1 MSDNTDDSSTNRR
14 SSHVEPPEGETVPPP
29 VPPRPLVPGPR
40 GAESA
45 PPPRTS
51 PRVRPRWV
59 LPVVAGVLGLVLGAL
74 LSAVVT
80 ASAIAV
86 QQQAEAEAAAV
97 AAEEAKSEFFE
108 DAARRCGLSGIVEIA
123 DAGKTM
129 IVDGEGEDFGSGDV
143 SLTDLD
149 CIIEAV
155 GTPASVKELM
165 YSTRSLDGRQS
176 GEWDDISASW
186 GYHPDDGLDIIFELD
201 D

>member
-1 MSDNTDDSSTNRR
+1 MSDNTDEPAITRR
-14 SSHVEPPEGETVPPP
+14 SSHVEPLEGEAVPPA
-29 VPPRPLVPGPR
+29 VPPRPPVPGPPD
-40 GAESA
+40 AESA

-59 LPVVAGVLGLVLGAL
+59 LPVVTGVLGLVLGAL

-86 QQQAEAEAAAV
+86 RQQAETEAAAV

-108 DAARRCGLSGIVEIA
+108 DAARRCGLTGVVEIA
-123 DAGKTM
+123 DEGKTM
-129 IVDGEGEDFGSGDV
+129 IVDGAGEEVGSGDV
-143 SLTDLD
+143 DFTDLD

-155 GTPASVKELM
+155 DAPASVVELM
-165 YSTRSLDGRQS
+165 YQTRSLDGRQS
-176 GEWDDISASW
+176 ADWDDVTASW
-186 GYHPDDGLDIIFELD
+186 SYHPDDGLDIIFELD

>member
-1 MSDNTDDSSTNRR
+1 MLR
-14 SSHVEPPEGETVPPP
+14 
-29 VPPRPLVPGPR
+29 
-40 GAESA
+40 
-45 PPPRTS
+45 
-51 PRVRPRWV
+51 
-59 LPVVAGVLGLVLGAL
+59 
-74 LSAVVT
+74 
-80 ASAIAV
+80 
-86 QQQAEAEAAAV
+86 AAAV
-97 AAEEAKSEFFE
+97 CRA
-108 DAARRCGLSGIVEIA
+108 IVEIA

-155 GTPASVKELM
+155 GTPASVKEMM